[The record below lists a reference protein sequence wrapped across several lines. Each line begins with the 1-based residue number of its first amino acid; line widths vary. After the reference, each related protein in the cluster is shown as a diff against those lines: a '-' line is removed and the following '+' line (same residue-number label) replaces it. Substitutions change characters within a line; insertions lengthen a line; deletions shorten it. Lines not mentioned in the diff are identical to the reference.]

1 MPNSNLD
8 RSNSNGIT
16 VINEFTAKP
25 AKVPAMVPLAYGI
38 LCELKK
44 TVKEAETVKEEK
56 DSPSVSIADKYSL
69 SIQEAAEYY
78 GIGEKRL
85 RSIISEH
92 YNEPFILE
100 IGSHQRIKRRLFEE
114 FLDQA
119 TAV

>member
-56 DSPSVSIADKYSL
+56 DSPSVSIADKSSL
-69 SIQEAAEYY
+69 SIQEAAE
-78 GIGEKRL
+78 
-85 RSIISEH
+85 
-92 YNEPFILE
+92 
-100 IGSHQRIKRRLFEE
+100 
-114 FLDQA
+114 
-119 TAV
+119 